1 MHTMSREKETFILRD
16 AINAENL
23 PGYKKKSFS
32 LAYHGGEIWFEHL
45 DGIYDYEN
53 LALKKL
59 AEDTAMFARPSSPCD
74 ICFVFDE
81 TTVTDRMIG
90 AVKKA
95 ILGSGKRFMK
105 IVFAGLAPK
114 ARRRIEKELEGNGFG
129 IRFFTGLE
137 DAKEWLLNNQS
148 DR

>member
-1 MHTMSREKETFILRD
+1 MSREKETFILRD
-16 AINAENL
+16 TINAENL
-23 PGYKKKSFS
+23 PGYQKKSFS

-45 DGIYDYEN
+45 DGIYDHEN

-90 AVKKA
+90 AVKKVQHR
-95 ILGSGKRFMK
+95 LG
-105 IVFAGLAPK
+105 
-114 ARRRIEKELEGNGFG
+114 
-129 IRFFTGLE
+129 
-137 DAKEWLLNNQS
+137 
-148 DR
+148 

>member
-1 MHTMSREKETFILRD
+1 MSREKETLILRD

-23 PGYKKKSFS
+23 LGYKKKSFS

-45 DGIYDYEN
+45 DGIYDHEN

-95 ILGSGKRFMK
+95 ILGRGKRFMK
-105 IVFAGLAPK
+105 IAFAGLAPK
-114 ARRRIEKELEGNGFG
+114 ARRRIKKNWRAMDLASAFSQGWRTPKNGF
-129 IRFFTGLE
+129 
-137 DAKEWLLNNQS
+137 
-148 DR
+148 

>member
-1 MHTMSREKETFILRD
+1 MHTMSREKETLILQD

-45 DGIYDYEN
+45 DGIYDHEN

-105 IVFAGLAPK
+105 IAFAGLAPK
-114 ARRRIEKELEGNGFG
+114 ARHRI
-129 IRFFTGLE
+129 T
-137 DAKEWLLNNQS
+137 S
-148 DR
+148 PT

>member
-1 MHTMSREKETFILRD
+1 MSREKETFILRD

-45 DGIYDYEN
+45 DGIYDHEN

-105 IVFAGLAPK
+105 IAFAGLAPK
-114 ARRRIEKELEGNGFG
+114 ASTNAYISSFLILFSTL
-129 IRFFTGLE
+129 IFTPPKSIFNSLTM
-137 DAKEWLLNNQS
+137 WS
-148 DR
+148 I